1 MSARSMFR
9 WLLGL
14 LLAWGTAC
22 AQAELAW
29 QRSLHPSYAEAIE
42 SVARAQAA
50 AVTPA
55 ERDEA
60 ARRALEV
67 QALYGRHAELAALLR
82 ELSERPGL
90 ADERLLY
97 QARLDMLAGRHAEGA
112 RLLEPLRRKFVRLPE
127 GPLRRELRL
136 TLATLD
142 LHLGQPED
150 ATRELNRI
158 VDAAR
163 EAGDLELAA
172 RAFSALGAVQ
182 LEMFDYAAGLA
193 YYQQALRLAPSW
205 ALQTRERARMG
216 MAQMHHMLGNRREA
230 LALLDTALAAF
241 HRSQNLRAEADAL
254 LLRGFFLSRDGQVQ
268 AALEPYRQ
276 ALALREQLGGDADV
290 VNALTHLCGTL
301 SDARLLSEAL
311 SLCERATR
319 MAEATDSQSLRW
331 DAYWVSAEVQA
342 AAGDFRLAYE
352 HQQRATRAL
361 QKHARLNLVNMTGAM
376 RERFDTDRQRQEV
389 ERLSAQLED
398 AQAMRAQWQRI
409 AAVLGLLAVALAGV
423 VAWRWPRRGLAAE
436 PGAQAGVHAGAQA
449 STQASLNSASAL

>member
-1 MSARSMFR
+1 MSARSKFSC
-9 WLLGL
+9 LLGL
-14 LLAWGTAC
+14 LLAWGSAC
-22 AQAELAW
+22 AESDLAW
-29 QRSLHPSYAEAIE
+29 RQQLHQSHAEAGQA
-42 SVARAQAA
+42 VARAQAA
-50 AVTPA
+50 AVTEA

-60 ARRALEV
+60 ARRAL
-67 QALYGRHAELAALLR
+67 QWQQLYGRHAELASLLR
-82 ELSERPGL
+82 ELAERPGL

-97 QARLDMLAGRHAEGA
+97 QARLDMVAGRHAEGA
-112 RLLEPLRRKFVRLPE
+112 RLLEPLRRKFVRLPD

-182 LEMFDYAAGLA
+182 LELFDYAAGLG
-193 YYQQALRLAPSW
+193 YYHQALRLAPAW

-230 LALLDTALAAF
+230 LALLDTALAHF

-254 LLRGFFLSRDGQVQ
+254 LLRGFFLSRDGQLQ
-268 AALEPYRQ
+268 ASLEPYRQ
-276 ALALREQLGGDADV
+276 ALALREQLGGDADI

-301 SDARLLSEAL
+301 GEARLLNEAL
-311 SLCERATR
+311 LLCERATR
-319 MAEATDSQSLRW
+319 MAQATDSQSLRW
-331 DAYWVSAEVQA
+331 DAYWVSAETQA

-352 HQQRATRAL
+352 HQQLATRAL
-361 QKHARLNLVNMTGAM
+361 QKHARLNLLNMTGAM
-376 RERFDTDRQRQEV
+376 RERFDTDRQRQDN
-389 ERLSAQLED
+389 ERLSTQLAAE
-398 AQAMRAQWQRI
+398 QAGRAGWQRVAMGLG
-409 AAVLGLLAVALAGV
+409 AATVALAAV
-423 VAWRWPRRGLAAE
+423 VAWLWPRRRPARDAA
-436 PGAQAGVHAGAQA
+436 P
-449 STQASLNSASAL
+449 QASLNSASAM